1 LNCRNRAAEETNKTE
16 TKVTHRLF
24 YKCPLTVPLNIT
36 KSQNRNAAYK
46 ILAIVSHHTDTK
58 PLIFFGKKNPP
69 QKTTKKRGNYSSG
82 QTPYCR
88 AISFLAIAAATDET
102 EPRLSLLN
110 SRILATTS
118 EQALQA
124 PFREKT

>member
-24 YKCPLTVPLNIT
+24 YKCPLTVLLNIT

-46 ILAIVSHHTDTK
+46 ILAIVSHHTHTK
-58 PLIFFGKKNPP
+58 PLKKPP
-69 QKTTKKRGNYSSG
+69 KKTTKKRGNYSSG